1 MAKKAMKLIDPNII
15 DPNIIDP
22 NIIDPNIIDPNIID
36 PNIIDPNT
44 ALWNLRSQ
52 LCAPEFTRK
61 TIIFIK

>member
-1 MAKKAMKLIDPNII
+1 MAKKAMKL
-15 DPNIIDP
+15 
-22 NIIDPNIIDPNIID
+22 IDPNIIDPNIID